1 MSGGNVNWEEAETE
15 EAKYVYHIILLEK
28 LLACTFRFLNFVLL
42 GESASNKLL
51 LLFSRAKKQF
61 CSQVSGISRVRI
73 WKADLESSSSL

>member
-15 EAKYVYHIILLEK
+15 EAN
-28 LLACTFRFLNFVLL
+28 CTPHNTFGKTFHFLNFILL

-61 CSQVSGISRVRI
+61 CSQVSGISRVQI